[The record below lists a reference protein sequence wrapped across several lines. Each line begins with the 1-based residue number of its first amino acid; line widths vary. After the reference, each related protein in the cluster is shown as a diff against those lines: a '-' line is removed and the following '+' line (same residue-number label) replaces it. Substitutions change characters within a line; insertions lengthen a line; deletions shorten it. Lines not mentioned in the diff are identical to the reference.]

1 MPEASAG
8 LAGVFYWLFNMSLLG
23 AVAGQEAC
31 KGLDDFACCRALAER
46 TGTKEPEQIRAL
58 PNLPIRHTAVC
69 EKDAMEQAVL
79 DAVK

>member
-1 MPEASAG
+1 M
-8 LAGVFYWLFNMSLLG
+8 LFRS
-23 AVAGQEAC
+23 
-31 KGLDDFACCRALAER
+31 ALAER

-79 DAVK
+79 EQIKV

>member
-1 MPEASAG
+1 MIVSTASPYKFGAS
-8 LAGVFYWLFNMSLLG
+8 VLG
-23 AVAGQEAC
+23 AVTGQAAC
-31 KGLDDFACCRALAER
+31 AGLDDFACCRALAER

-79 DAVK
+79 EQIKA